1 MKERKTYKV
10 EDRSIYNLH
19 FAICNLQFTILFL
32 IIGLTSLPLYGAR
45 LTVDLDNSPDV
56 TFVGA
61 VERWDQD
68 GNPRRLP
75 DPQAKIDA
83 PAVDAAAKKNEDNI
97 WVFADLSPGIY
108 DLVILGKD
116 LMRVEGFQFAP
127 VKEFEPFL
135 SAAALPDEETRDS
148 IIDDIKKS
156 PHYENKVEPL
166 YLAGDEKV
174 VCVLVMLIRDKPT
187 SYERESPGA
196 ATMRHE
202 IWQYAWHYGA
212 WQKEKRTKVLD
223 RILMPRDQLRKWT
236 WLWDPKL
243 GGIEVKDQ
251 PIKIKYGLPAPAST
265 PKLKG
270 LRPY

>member
-19 FAICNLQFTILFL
+19 FAFCNLQFTILFL
-32 IIGLTSLPLYGAR
+32 IIGFTSLPLYGAR

-68 GNPRRLP
+68 GNPRWLP